1 VGSACMTTVTLM
13 AIGATS
19 TGGVTALVV
28 KKRRAKNSVRAT
40 DPTTQTGTLD
50 NDKRKETKR

>member
-1 VGSACMTTVTLM
+1 MTTVTLM

-40 DPTTQTGTLD
+40 DPTTRTSTLD
-50 NDKRKETKR
+50 NVHRKETNG